1 MKRIVL
7 LMWLLVFGWS
17 GVASAAELRVAVAAN
32 FLGTLQQLAA
42 LYEEE
47 TGDRVTLSAGS
58 SGALYAQI
66 VNGAPFDLFFSADAA
81 RPAALV
87 EEGLADPASRFT
99 YALGVPVLWSDSVM
113 DMGDPRALLAGDSFR
128 FLALADPR
136 NAPYGVAAQ
145 QILTAFD
152 LWDALDRDRRLVRG
166 QTITQTYSQ
175 IASGAAELGFVALA
189 QVKDADGR
197 IAGSHWIPP
206 AELYDPITQDV
217 VMLAR
222 ARNPDVARQFLDRI
236 RSERATGIIEAA
248 GYQVSQ

>member
-7 LMWLLVFGWS
+7 LVGLLLCGLS
-17 GVASAAELRVAVAAN
+17 SVAMAAELRVAVAAN

-47 TGDRVTLSAGS
+47 TGDRVTPSAGS

-87 EEGLADPASRFT
+87 GEGLADPASRFT
-99 YALGVPVLWSDSVM
+99 YALGVPVLWSAAVM
-113 DMGDPRALLAGDSFR
+113 DMSDPRALLAGDSFR

-145 QILTAFD
+145 QILARFE
-152 LWDALDRDRRLVRG
+152 LWGALDRDSRLVRG
-166 QTITQTYSQ
+166 QSIGQTYSQ

-189 QVKDADGR
+189 QVQDADGR

-217 VMLAR
+217 VMLTGAR
-222 ARNPDVARQFLDRI
+222 DPDAARRFLDWI
-236 RSERATGIIEAA
+236 RSDRAIGIITAA
-248 GYQVSQ
+248 GYQISH